1 MAMSDIQISH
11 GKSAQL
17 NLQGAGAMGKR
28 YHIGSHLATVEIG
41 GKFRNAHKFDDTY
54 NIGYTPTGTILLS
67 QFPNGFT
74 NGNYYGGTYKLG
86 YNPNYQTIRNFLF
99 ANPGDFTSVS
109 TLGADPANYSLVEQ
123 VSSGYGMNTV
133 DLSSRVRLVAGVRFE
148 GTNLDTLSF

>member
-28 YHIGSHLATVEIG
+28 YHLGSHLATIEIG
-41 GKFRNAHKFDDTY
+41 GKFRNAHKFDNTY

-67 QFPNGFT
+67 QFPNGFS
-74 NGNYYGGTYKLG
+74 NDNYYGGTYKLG

-99 ANPGDFTSVS
+99 ANPGDFTAQHFRSRS
-109 TLGADPANYSLVEQ
+109 CQLQLGGKSLI
-123 VSSGYGMNTV
+123 
-133 DLSSRVRLVAGVRFE
+133 RLHNE
-148 GTNLDTLSF
+148 HC